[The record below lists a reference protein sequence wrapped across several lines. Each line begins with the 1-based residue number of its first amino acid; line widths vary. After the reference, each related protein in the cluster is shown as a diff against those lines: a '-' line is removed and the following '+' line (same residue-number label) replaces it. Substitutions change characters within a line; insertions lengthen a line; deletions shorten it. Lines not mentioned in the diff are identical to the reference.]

1 MSEMSKRIV
10 VGCLIIMTIP
20 VLISTPQASMATDN
34 IFDDPALERVK
45 TQSSDSTTSDN
56 LLVRVFHDNGGPLTG
71 NFSRVSQ
78 LLAIENSAR
87 SSEESNFSMNHDNV
101 YLKRLESPISTWQ
114 QAFLT
119 SNKSIINSTS
129 WGEVLQPANSDG
141 WCSQESNTEEIRAF
155 QATLLMLP
163 KNTNLGVACPEFA
176 GASATQPPQANELI
190 WLVYLDSSDK
200 PVDWM
205 ALKDWCDKLSENTEF
220 IFEPAGVNML
230 FKEAEAVA
238 KQDLR
243 QILPITGAILF
254 GLMLLFFRNIKVTLV
269 TLSSVILVVTAVIGL
284 LHVFGYEFSVI
295 DGIAIPIIMGV
306 AVDGAFWYKSSN
318 KPKHEVRKIL
328 LLAMTTTVAAVSLA
342 LVSPIKA
349 QRGLALVMVL
359 GIIIDWVLTRYVL
372 EEFYLSHRKESVIE
386 KEEAEVIFDQ
396 KNWIWPGALTLL
408 VLIALTSPA
417 GVETLDIEQF
427 LPADSESL
435 DELEELRDIYVIASG
450 TIVFITLDIDTT
462 DPVNINNILTFK
474 SQFNQHPNIISFDN
488 GLVQQNL
495 ILGIGDTN
503 SANFSSLQ
511 ENTTES
517 VILTDPWL
525 RADGEIIGG
534 MIIAIIDGEDSDSA
548 YQFLLDTQQLI
559 DDNQLSGEI
568 GGQLITG
575 IDLAKSFEQTR
586 VIQILCAGLI
596 VFTISLIMTHSVEK
610 SLRIAVG
617 TIAVGIAVDGLASYL
632 GGRGVNTAPAVLLGM
647 GFAADYLS
655 HASEKMT
662 SWRLDNYARWGAAIT
677 SGLVFFAVS
686 FSEFP
691 PAQST
696 GLLLSLTILIS
707 VLLATCLSVVSS
719 NSDLLEDE

>member
-1 MSEMSKRIV
+1 MSVMSKRIV
-10 VGCLIIMTIP
+10 IAALVIMTIP
-20 VLISTPQASMATDN
+20 VFLSPPEASMATDN
-34 IFDDPALERVK
+34 IFDDPALDRVK
-45 TQSSDSTTSDN
+45 TQSNDSTTSDN
-56 LLVRVFHDNGGPLTG
+56 LLVRVFHDNRGPLTG

-78 LLAIENSAR
+78 LLDIENAAR
-87 SSEESNFSMNHDNV
+87 NPQGSNFTINHENV

-119 SNKSIINSTS
+119 RNKSITNSTS
-129 WGEVLQPANSDG
+129 WGQVLQPVNNDG
-141 WCSQESNTEEIRAF
+141 WCSQYSNNQEISAF

-190 WLVYLDSSDK
+190 WFVYLDSSEK

-205 ALKDWCDKLSENTEF
+205 ALKGWCDILSENTEF
-220 IFEPAGVNML
+220 TFEPAGVNML

-243 QILPITGAILF
+243 QILPITGVILF
-254 GLMLLFFRNIKVTLV
+254 GLMLLFFRDLRVTIVTLG
-269 TLSSVILVVTAVIGL
+269 SVVLVVTAVIGL
-284 LHVFGYEFSVI
+284 LQLCGYDFSVI
-295 DGIAIPIIMGV
+295 DGIAVPIIMGV
-306 AVDGAFWYKSSN
+306 AVDGAFWYKASS
-318 KPKHEVRKIL
+318 KPKNEVRKIL
-328 LLAMTTTVAAVSLA
+328 LLAMATTAGAISLA
-342 LVSPIKA
+342 LFSPIKA
-349 QRGLALVMVL
+349 QRGLALVMIL
-359 GIIIDWVLTRYVL
+359 GIVIDWILTRYVL
-372 EEFYLSHRKESVIE
+372 EDFYLDHRKITVN
-386 KEEAEVIFDQ
+386 EASGIKVKSEG
-396 KNWIWPGALTLL
+396 KKWLWSSALALL

-427 LPADSESL
+427 LPEDSESL
-435 DELEELRDIYVIASG
+435 GELDELRDIYVIASG
-450 TIVFITLDIDTT
+450 TIVFITLDLDT
-462 DPVNINNILTFK
+462 VNGENINNIVRFK
-474 SQFNQHPNIISFDN
+474 SQFSQHPSIISFDT
-488 GLVQQNL
+488 GLVQQKL
-495 ILGIGDTN
+495 ILGIGDTQA
-503 SANFSSLQ
+503 SNFFSLQ

-525 RADGEIIGG
+525 RIDGQIIGG
-534 MIIAIIDGEDSDSA
+534 MIIAIIDGEDSESA

-559 DDNQLSGEI
+559 DDNHLSGEI

-586 VIQILCAGLI
+586 IIQILCAGLI
-596 VFTISLIMTHSVEK
+596 VLIISLSMTRSIEK

-617 TIAVGIAVDGLASYL
+617 TIAVGIAVDGLASHL

-655 HASEKMT
+655 HASEKVN

-677 SGLVFFAVS
+677 SGLVFLAVS
-686 FSEFP
+686 FSKFP
-691 PAQST
+691 PARST

-707 VLLATCLSVVSS
+707 VVLATCLAVVSS
-719 NSDLLEDE
+719 NSQSSEEE